1 MTPLTALRQSQN
13 LLLYLGQILSAG
25 GAMPQ
30 KLTEKQKAT
39 LWLQRRAASY
49 QASCRLSGYTL
60 TEPAVT
66 AEQAEDR
73 LASLRRQ
80 YGG

>member
-1 MTPLTALRQSQN
+1 MTS
-13 LLLYLGQILSAG
+13 
-25 GAMPQ
+25 

-39 LWLQRRAASY
+39 LWQQRRAASY
-49 QASCRLSGYTL
+49 QASCRLAGYPAS
-60 TEPAVT
+60 EPMIE
-66 AEQAEDR
+66 AEQAEER

>member
-1 MTPLTALRQSQN
+1 MTS
-13 LLLYLGQILSAG
+13 
-25 GAMPQ
+25 

-39 LWLQRRAASY
+39 LWQQRRVASY
-49 QASCRLSGYTL
+49 QASCRLAGYTFS
-60 TEPAVT
+60 ESSID
-66 AEQAEDR
+66 AERAEER

>member
-1 MTPLTALRQSQN
+1 MTS
-13 LLLYLGQILSAG
+13 
-25 GAMPQ
+25 

-39 LWLQRRAASY
+39 LWQQRRAANY
-49 QASCRLSGYTL
+49 QASCRLAGYTPSDITQEL
-60 TEPAVT
+60 P
-66 AEQAEDR
+66 EDR

>member
-1 MTPLTALRQSQN
+1 MTS
-13 LLLYLGQILSAG
+13 
-25 GAMPQ
+25 

-39 LWLQRRAASY
+39 LWQQRRAASY
-49 QASCRLSGYTL
+49 QASCSLAGYTSS
-60 TEPAVT
+60 EPLID
-66 AEQAEDR
+66 AEHAEER

>member
-1 MTPLTALRQSQN
+1 MTS
-13 LLLYLGQILSAG
+13 
-25 GAMPQ
+25 

-39 LWLQRRAASY
+39 LWQQHRAASY
-49 QASCRLSGYTL
+49 QASCRLAGYSPSDIIL
-60 TEPAVT
+60 
-66 AEQAEDR
+66 EQADER

>member
-1 MTPLTALRQSQN
+1 MTHPLTD
-13 LLLYLGQILSAG
+13 
-25 GAMPQ
+25 
-30 KLTEKQKAT
+30 KQKAT
-39 LWLQRRAASY
+39 LWQQRRAASY
-49 QASCRLSGYTL
+49 QASCKLSGYSVN
-60 TEPAVT
+60 EPAVT